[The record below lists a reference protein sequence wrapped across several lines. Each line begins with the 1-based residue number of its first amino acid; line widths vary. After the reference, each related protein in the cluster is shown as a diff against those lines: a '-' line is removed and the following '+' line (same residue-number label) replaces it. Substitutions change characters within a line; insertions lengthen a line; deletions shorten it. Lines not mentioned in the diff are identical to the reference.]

1 MALIKR
7 DIKNSVSYNK
17 ANNTYYVYEV
27 TYYVDSETGKKSKK
41 RRVIGKQDPVTHE
54 VIPTRGYRVK
64 KESTEKTAKDD
75 NSVNMRYQVELEEAR
90 KQFDFDKNAKIQLT
104 SALVRSSDRLKSIIK
119 QSTEELKSI
128 ENVLSQFGMKA

>member
-1 MALIKR
+1 MALIMR

>member
-41 RRVIGKQDPVTHE
+41 RRVIGNT
-54 VIPTRGYRVK
+54 I
-64 KESTEKTAKDD
+64 
-75 NSVNMRYQVELEEAR
+75 L
-90 KQFDFDKNAKIQLT
+90 
-104 SALVRSSDRLKSIIK
+104 SS
-119 QSTEELKSI
+119 
-128 ENVLSQFGMKA
+128 